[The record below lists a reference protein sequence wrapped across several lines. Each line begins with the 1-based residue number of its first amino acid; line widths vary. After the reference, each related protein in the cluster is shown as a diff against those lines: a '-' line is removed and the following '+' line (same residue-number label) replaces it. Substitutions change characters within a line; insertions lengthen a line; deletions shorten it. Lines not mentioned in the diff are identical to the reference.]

1 MRLRSAAKLSPYE
14 LVSKTSAMT
23 PSSQQA
29 LAAALKNLRGRDR
42 FESEVRATCVDA
54 GCEDEAIEQA
64 LDYLRQK
71 RIIDDV
77 RLTRNEADRLARRK
91 LWPRARISAV
101 LEARG
106 APVEAIEIA
115 IDTLP
120 SETDI
125 AILWVKKFKGDKTR
139 MGTRLRAAGFDEDA
153 VEEVVNK

>member
-23 PSSQQA
+23 PASQMA

-42 FESEVRATCVDA
+42 FQEEVRATCIDA

-64 LDYLRQK
+64 LEYLRQK

-77 RLTRNEADRLARRK
+77 RLTRNEAARLARRK

-106 APVEAIEIA
+106 APPEAIETA
-115 IDTLP
+115 LDTLP
-120 SETDI
+120 TEAAI
-125 AILWVKKFKGDKTR
+125 AVLWAKKFKGDKLR
-139 MGTRLRAAGFDEDA
+139 LGTRLRAAGFDEDA
-153 VEEVVNK
+153 VEEVVNQ